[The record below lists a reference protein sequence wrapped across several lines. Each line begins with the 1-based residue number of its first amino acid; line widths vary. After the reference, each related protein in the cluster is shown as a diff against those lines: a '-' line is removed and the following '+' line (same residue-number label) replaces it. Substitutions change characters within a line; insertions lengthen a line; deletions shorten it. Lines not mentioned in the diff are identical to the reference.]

1 MNTPKRVLMVS
12 SEYAPLAKSGGLA
25 DAVASLATALRRNGV
40 DLRVLIPRYGFIPKG
55 KLELLPGSLG
65 VPIGVREEWVAV
77 YRWESQS
84 GVPVYLIDHEEL
96 YGRTGI
102 YNEEGLDY
110 ADNPRRFALL
120 SYSAFQLS
128 RMLHW
133 IPEVIHA
140 HDWPTGLVP
149 VFLESRE
156 RQGEFEKTASL
167 FTIHNIGYQGIFAPE
182 QFIHTKLP
190 WEDYERLG
198 LSFEGSLN
206 MLNGA
211 LRNADVITTVSE
223 RYAEEIRTP
232 EFSFGLHET
241 LRRRDGPIYGVLNGI
256 DLEEWNPE
264 EDEYLPTPFSPE
276 DPAGKKDAKL
286 ELQRQMGLPEDPDT
300 PLVGFVAR
308 LAEQKGIKYLFMEGG
323 GAMDRLCREER
334 IQCVVLASGDP
345 NYEELIR
352 RSSLELPNLSAH
364 LGYDNQLAHLIEG
377 GADFLLMPSEYEPC
391 GLNQMYSMRYGT
403 IPIVSDTGGLADTV
417 ADESEGSRATGF
429 IIEGLTTDSVVAA
442 VQRAVKI
449 YRSQPERIEELRA
462 TGMCRDFSWKR
473 SALRY
478 QELYEEALRRRS
490 RS

>member
-1 MNTPKRVLMVS
+1 MVS
-12 SEYAPLAKSGGLA
+12 SEYAPLAKAGGLA
-25 DAVASLATALRRNGV
+25 DAVASLSTALKRNGV

-77 YRWESQS
+77 YRWESPS
-84 GVPVYLIDHEEL
+84 GVPVYLLDHEEL
-96 YGRTGI
+96 YGRKGI
-102 YNEEGLDY
+102 YNEAGLDY

-120 SYSAFQLS
+120 SYGAFQLS

-167 FTIHNIGYQGIFAPE
+167 FTIHNIGYQGVFGSE
-182 QFIHTKLP
+182 QFVHTKLP

-198 LSFEGSLN
+198 LSFGGSLN

-211 LRNADVITTVSE
+211 LTNADVVTTVSQ
-223 RYAEEIRTP
+223 RYAEEIQTP
-232 EFSFGLHET
+232 EFSFGLDGT
-241 LRRRDGPIYGVLNGI
+241 LRRREVPLYGALNGI

-264 EDEYLPTPFSPE
+264 EDEFLPTPFSPE
-276 DPAGKKDAKL
+276 DMAGKEDAKL
-286 ELQRQMGLPEDPDT
+286 ELQRRMGLPEEPET
-300 PLVGFVAR
+300 PVVGFIGR
-308 LAEQKGIKYLFMEGG
+308 LAEQKGVKYLFSDGG
-323 GAMDRLCREER
+323 GAIDRLCREER
-334 IQCVVLASGDP
+334 IQCVLLASGDP
-345 NYEELIR
+345 KYESLIR
-352 RSSLELPNLSAH
+352 HASLELPNFSAH

-403 IPIVSDTGGLADTV
+403 IPIVSVTGGLADTV
-417 ADESEGSRATGF
+417 VDESEGSGATGF
-429 IIEGLTTDSVVAA
+429 HIESLTIDSVVAT
-442 VQRAVKI
+442 VQRALSV
-449 YRSQPERIEELRA
+449 YQNQPERIEELRA
-462 TGMCRDFSWKR
+462 EGMRRDFSWGS
-473 SALRY
+473 SAQRY